1 MRGRESQVLEHS
13 RRREGGSVSNTV
25 ERMITEPETG
35 ALTLMAMEEASISI
49 LGVLI
54 SEGEKLSSKFAC

>member
-35 ALTLMAMEEASISI
+35 ALTLEEASISI